1 MEKVYK
7 NLIAATDEHELL
19 NTTEA
24 ERNQAY
30 NRVAASLNLVAE
42 ALKLCENARER
53 GEGTG
58 VLDRVESLLYNALN
72 G

>member
-30 NRVAASLNLVAE
+30 NRVVASLNFVAD

-53 GEGTG
+53 GEGG
-58 VLDRVESLLYNALN
+58 PVLDRVESLLCAALN

>member
-1 MEKVYK
+1 MEKVFQ
-7 NLIAATDEHELL
+7 NLMDATDEHKLL

-42 ALKLCENARER
+42 ALKQCENARER
-53 GEGTG
+53 GEGG
-58 VLDRVESLLYNALN
+58 PVLDRVESLLYNALN

>member
-1 MEKVYK
+1 MEKVFQ
-7 NLIAATDEHELL
+7 NLMLATDEHELL
-19 NTTEA
+19 KTTEA

-42 ALKLCENARER
+42 ALKQCENARKR
-53 GEGTG
+53 GESTL